1 MKVTVTPSSPRL
13 QAVIAE
19 IDDAN
24 AHDPRQDIVA
34 GGSRPRELVYSERMS
49 ECLSRLY
56 PEATE
61 ALRIAARAQHICRW
75 QVPRDKYPLGRE
87 GYNAWRSACRDH
99 HATLAS
105 AILRRHGYADSEI
118 AQVIK
123 IIRKEQLKRDPESQ
137 ALENVVGVVFVHH
150 YLDAFVA
157 AHQDYDDAKLVDIL
171 RKTLRK
177 MDPVGHAAAL
187 GLSLPAPT
195 RRLIDMALKTGP

>member
-1 MKVTVTPSSPRL
+1 MKVTVTPSAPCFL
-13 QAVIAE
+13 AVIAE

-34 GGSRPRELVYSERMS
+34 GGPRPRELVYSERMS
-49 ECLSRLY
+49 ECLARLY
-56 PEATE
+56 PEASE

-75 QVPRDKYPLGRE
+75 QIPRDKHPLGRE

-105 AILRRHGYADSEI
+105 AIMRRHGYAESEI
-118 AQVIK
+118 AQVTK

-150 YLDAFVA
+150 YLDGFVA
-157 AHQDYDDAKLVDIL
+157 DHEDYDDAKLADIL

-187 GLSLPAPT
+187 ALPLPAAT
-195 RRLIDMALKTGP
+195 ARLIAMALK

>member
-1 MKVTVTPSSPRL
+1 MNVTVTPSSPRF

-56 PEATE
+56 PEASE
-61 ALRIAARAQHICRW
+61 ALRIATRAQHICRW
-75 QVPRDKYPLGRE
+75 QIPRGKYPLGRE

-99 HATLAS
+99 HAALAS
-105 AILRRHGYADSEI
+105 AIMRRQGYAESEI

-150 YLDAFVA
+150 YLDGFVA
-157 AHQDYDDAKLVDIL
+157 AHGDYDDAKLADIL

-177 MDPVGHAAAL
+177 MDPTGHAAVLAL
-187 GLSLPAPT
+187 PLPEAT
-195 RRLIDMALKTGP
+195 GRIIDIALK